1 MIRPLRRAHRVVMVV
16 LAVTLP
22 LLLAAAVAWRE
33 PLPIQRSNTP
43 GVTP

>member
-1 MIRPLRRAHRVVMVV
+1 MIA
-16 LAVTLP
+16 LAVILP

-33 PLPIQRSNTP
+33 PPPIQRSMPP